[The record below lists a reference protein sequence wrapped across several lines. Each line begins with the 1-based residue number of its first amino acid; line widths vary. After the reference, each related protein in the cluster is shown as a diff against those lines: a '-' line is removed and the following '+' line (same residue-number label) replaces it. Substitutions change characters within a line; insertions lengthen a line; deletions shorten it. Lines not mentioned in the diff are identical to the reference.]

1 MIFQHNIKTY
11 NKGYN
16 KLFTNDIRLVI
27 KFEKIMDGVYLL
39 LVNRLGHLYI
49 SHENF
54 LVKIF

>member
-11 NKGYN
+11 NKVYN

-27 KFEKIMDGVYLL
+27 KFEKIMDAVYLL

>member
-11 NKGYN
+11 NKVYN

-49 SHENF
+49 SHENI

>member
-11 NKGYN
+11 NKVYN